1 MTFYLFIAILGGFF
15 LGWMVWVLAMTA
27 EARTQD
33 WKSEANGPAER

>member
-27 EARTQD
+27 EARKPD
-33 WKSEANGPAER
+33 YDKSVIKD